1 MGLFTR
7 EVSPA
12 EVPPV
17 AGRRARSASWGQ
29 HRAITASAEKIN
41 LKNPLMLQV
50 TQNQAE
56 WQTAAWTGYNRV
68 GEIHYGFGLLANLLS
83 RVRIYAA
90 VVNESNE
97 APSDLSQLE
106 DDDRISE
113 NLAEA
118 ATAAIAE
125 LTLKDFASFVR
136 KFSLNMSVPG
146 ECYLVHMPPVEGGE
160 KAWIV
165 CSKSE
170 LVIRTDSIQ
179 YLPLRGGQR
188 RELPKDTYVARM
200 WRQSPEYTMEAD
212 SSMIGVQDSVEELLL
227 CQRLT
232 RGAARSRMNAGVLF
246 IPDGITT
253 ARTGATAEAVI
264 EEPDDDISGLTAM
277 AQQDPRGDM
286 VNQLMDA
293 MVTPIGDEGS
303 AAGVV
308 PLVLVGPTDQGMG
321 IRHVSFERNT
331 DEWLVKRGEIA
342 LDRILQGIDIPKE
355 VVTGMQ
361 AVKYSNAV
369 VISEDLYKANV
380 EPLAL
385 VLADSLTTVYLRPV
399 LKAAGFTD
407 EQLKEIVVWYDP
419 SEIVTR
425 PNSSESATQGVDR
438 NLLSHKAW
446 RREHGYAES
455 DAPSLEEIALSKL
468 AELPEAVQLQV
479 LAKVF
484 KGFVDVDEDP
494 EPAPQERATARP
506 LAAVKDDTEK
516 DPQRVAIQQVGIK

>member
-7 EVSPA
+7 EISPA

-106 DDDRISE
+106 DDERVSSS
-113 NLAEA
+113 LAEA

-160 KAWIV
+160 KSWIV

-170 LVIRTDSIQ
+170 LVIRSDSIQ

-253 ARTGATAEAVI
+253 ARTGVTAEPVI
-264 EEPDDDISGLTAM
+264 EEPGDDISGLG
-277 AQQDPRGDM
+277 P
-286 VNQLMDA
+286 
-293 MVTPIGDEGS
+293 
-303 AAGVV
+303 AG
-308 PLVLVGPTDQGMG
+308 PSR
-321 IRHVSFERNT
+321 RH
-331 DEWLVKRGEIA
+331 G
-342 LDRILQGIDIPKE
+342 QP
-355 VVTGMQ
+355 
-361 AVKYSNAV
+361 
-369 VISEDLYKANV
+369 
-380 EPLAL
+380 
-385 VLADSLTTVYLRPV
+385 
-399 LKAAGFTD
+399 
-407 EQLKEIVVWYDP
+407 
-419 SEIVTR
+419 
-425 PNSSESATQGVDR
+425 VDR
-438 NLLSHKAW
+438 
-446 RREHGYAES
+446 RHGH
-455 DAPSLEEIALSKL
+455 PH
-468 AELPEAVQLQV
+468 
-479 LAKVF
+479 
-484 KGFVDVDEDP
+484 
-494 EPAPQERATARP
+494 R
-506 LAAVKDDTEK
+506 
-516 DPQRVAIQQVGIK
+516 